1 MGQAHPALLEI
12 FSHMVKGLYK
22 KPQLISAFILETE
35 IEIALRNARGPLRQ
49 SQNGGRELFGQAE
62 AKPDGTEDGDH
73 SQHAQNKQKRNLE
86 RLFELLQLS
95 VFFEAL

>member
-1 MGQAHPALLEI
+1 
-12 FSHMVKGLYK
+12 MVKGLYK

-49 SQNGGRELFGQAE
+49 SQNGGCELFGQAE

-86 RLFELLQLS
+86 RLLS
-95 VFFEAL
+95 CFS